1 MRLFLIILL
10 PQLSTGRRV
19 FFFFRIVSNF
29 KMVKTL
35 TLLVHAGLFYVVSII
50 HRTLT
55 WTTGSLTC
63 VYMIFLHAYTHGG
76 HRFIVSS
83 ERTFV
88 ESDSGEITGRA
99 GAKPSTWWSCTHPFG
114 DHAWSCL
121 TLASESECSC
131 SVPLTLLYAKTLP
144 SKTPTLERTQKFDV
158 LSMLRL
164 KRKIFGLCIQLWPCW
179 MWKGRSFT
187 WYTSCACWWESSR
200 GRITDWPTQWPDE
213 MCLISLLALLAFLQL
228 GQCACRMIEFGMF
241 CFGCSR
247 A

>member
-1 MRLFLIILL
+1 MIIKATRSPTVLVPVQVKEYSRRHFYTVESKTVGIDVSVIKCRIIATGSVSCWSSRLNKFQFCLAALSHNSFTSN
-10 PQLSTGRRV
+10 STGRRV

-35 TLLVHAGLFYVVSII
+35 TLLVNAGLFYAVSII

-55 WTTGSLTC
+55 LTTGSLTC

-83 ERTFV
+83 EGLLQSLHR
-88 ESDSGEITGRA
+88 IRLRRNLRL

-131 SVPLTLLYAKTLP
+131 SVPLTLLCADDELM
-144 SKTPTLERTQKFDV
+144 LNV
-158 LSMLRL
+158 LR
-164 KRKIFGLCIQLWPCW
+164 CQL
-179 MWKGRSFT
+179 T
-187 WYTSCACWWESSR
+187 Y
-200 GRITDWPTQWPDE
+200 
-213 MCLISLLALLAFLQL
+213 
-228 GQCACRMIEFGMF
+228 
-241 CFGCSR
+241 
-247 A
+247 